1 MRFKVLQEHRG
12 RNELQL
18 EKSEKMFLKTWA
30 LKNEYNFERRGKSK
44 ILSSLGELRAFSTEK
59 CS

>member
-1 MRFKVLQEHRG
+1 MLQEHGG

-30 LKNEYNFERRGKSK
+30 LKNEYNFERRGKPK